1 MSVAINIHY
10 GDNMNNTSHDLNPSI
25 IQNTESKDN
34 KYLDWFSKIGLTLF
48 STYSYSHIMTKI
60 ALGATE
66 VAKEATSEVTSDT
79 IRASFSKIIDIFSA
93 IAEPIL
99 WGYAI
104 VGLVLVA
111 TGNKQMGWARV
122 KQVAYAYIGVQC
134 LPAFFA
140 FLRYLAKMLTA
151 SFS

>member
-1 MSVAINIHY
+1 MSAVVNIYY
-10 GDNMNNTSHDLNPSI
+10 GNNMNNASYNLNSFI
-25 IQNTESKDN
+25 IENTESKDN
-34 KYLDWFSKIGLTLF
+34 KYLNWFGKIGIALL

-66 VAKEATSEVTSDT
+66 VAEEVTSDT

-140 FLRYLAKMLTA
+140 FLRYLAKMLTTA
-151 SFS
+151 FS